1 MKDAS
6 KMKELS
12 LFVVMIVAW
21 ATGQVL
27 MKFGMNLL
35 AGQKVSVSFFL
46 RALTMWQVLAGL
58 VFSVIGSL
66 LWLVVISRFNL
77 GYSNLV
83 LSLTFVVVALASAV
97 IFKEPMPLLKWMG
110 AILIVLGVFLV
121 SQTR

>member
-1 MKDAS
+1 
-6 KMKELS
+6 MKELS
-12 LFVVMIVAW
+12 LFVIMIVAW

-35 AGQKVSVSFFL
+35 AGQRVSVSFFL

-77 GYSNLV
+77 GFSNLV
-83 LSLTFVVVALASAV
+83 LSLTFVVGALASAV

>member
-1 MKDAS
+1 
-6 KMKELS
+6 MKEMG
-12 LFVVMIVAW
+12 LFVIMIIAW
-21 ATGQVL
+21 AAGQVL

-35 AGQKVSVSFFL
+35 AGQKVSLRFL
-46 RALTMWQVLAGL
+46 WNAITMWQVIAGL
-58 VFSVIGSL
+58 LCSVIGSL
-66 LWLVVISRFNL
+66 LWLVVISRFDL

-110 AILIVLGVFLV
+110 AALIVLGVFLV

>member
-1 MKDAS
+1 MES

-12 LFVVMIVAW
+12 LFALMIVAW

-35 AGQKVSVSFFL
+35 AGQKISPQFFL
-46 RALTMWQVLAGL
+46 KALTMWQVLAGL
-58 VFSVIGSL
+58 VFSVVGSL
-66 LWLVVISRFNL
+66 LWLVVISRADL

-97 IFKEPMPLLKWMG
+97 LFKEPMPLLKWLG
-110 AILIVLGVFLV
+110 ASLIVLGVFLV

>member
-1 MKDAS
+1 
-6 KMKELS
+6 MKELS

-46 RALTMWQVLAGL
+46 RALTLWQVLAGL

-77 GYSNLV
+77 GFSNLV

>member
-1 MKDAS
+1 
-6 KMKELS
+6 MKELS

-77 GYSNLV
+77 GFSNLV

>member
-1 MKDAS
+1 MTES

-12 LFVVMIVAW
+12 LFVLMIVAW

-35 AGQKVSVSFFL
+35 AGQKISPQFFFK
-46 RALTMWQVLAGL
+46 ALTMWQVLAGL
-58 VFSVIGSL
+58 LFSVVGSL
-66 LWLVVISRFNL
+66 LWLVVISRADL

-97 IFKEPMPLLKWMG
+97 LFKEPMPLLKWVG
-110 AILIVLGVFLV
+110 ASLIVLGVFLV

>member
-1 MKDAS
+1 MKEAS

>member
-1 MKDAS
+1 
-6 KMKELS
+6 MKELS
-12 LFVVMIVAW
+12 LFVLMIVAW

-35 AGQKVSVSFFL
+35 AGQKISPQFFM

-58 VFSVIGSL
+58 VFSVAGSL
-66 LWLVVISRFNL
+66 LWLVVISRADL

-97 IFKEPMPLLKWMG
+97 LFKEPMPLLKWLG
-110 AILIVLGVFLV
+110 ASLIVLGVFLV